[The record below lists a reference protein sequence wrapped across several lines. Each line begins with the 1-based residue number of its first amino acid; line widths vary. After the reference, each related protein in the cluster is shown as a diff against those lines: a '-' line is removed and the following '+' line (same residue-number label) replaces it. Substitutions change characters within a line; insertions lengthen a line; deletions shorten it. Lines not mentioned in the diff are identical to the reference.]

1 MASREVAVAERHD
14 LDDATILRLVSDG
27 DCSKLTADQRLAY
40 YRARCDAAG
49 LDYRAQPFQYITLSG
64 KLVLYALKSATDQLT
79 AAHKIAVSIQD
90 QRTEDGIRVVTVRA
104 TTPDGRSVDE
114 IGAVPIANLRAD
126 ALANALM
133 KATTKAKRRAILSVC
148 GLGMLDET
156 ELETCAIT
164 PSNPGAGAD
173 RAPTEEVMRP
183 VRHLADLAASS
194 PPRPAPAPRPV
205 SEGRAAATA
214 SEFAEDQYQTVTIRK
229 AWHDLKE
236 GQRKDGKPY
245 SFTKHS
251 ATTEDGMRLS
261 TLKDDLGILLRDGAT
276 VSVVISEEAKYGA
289 HEILAIR
296 EVIEGEITD
305 VWPDAADME
314 I

>member
-1 MASREVAVAERHD
+1 MAKNEVAVAERHD
-14 LDDATILRLVSDG
+14 LDDQTILRLVSDG
-27 DCSKLTADQRLAY
+27 DCSKLSAEQRLRY

-64 KLVLYALKSATDQLT
+64 RLVLYALKGATDQLT
-79 AAHKIAVSIQD
+79 AAHKIAVAIQD

-114 IGAVPIANLRAD
+114 IGAVPIANLKGD

-133 KATTKAKRRAILSVC
+133 KASTKAKRRAILSVC

-156 ELETCAIT
+156 ELETCAVT
-164 PSNPGAGAD
+164 ATNPAASAD
-173 RAPTEEVMRP
+173 PGPAAEAVRP
-183 VRHLADLAASS
+183 VRFLSDLAASS
-194 PPRPAPAPRPV
+194 PPRPDPASRV

-214 SEFAEDQYQTVTIRK
+214 SEFGEDEYQTFRIKK

-236 GQRKDGKPY
+236 GVRKDGKPF

-251 ATTEDGMRLS
+251 ASTEEGVRIS
-261 TLKDDLGILLRDGAT
+261 TLKDDFGTLLKDGVM
-276 VSVVISEEAKYGA
+276 VSAVISDEAKYGS
-289 HEILAIR
+289 HEIVAIR
-296 EVIEGEITD
+296 EVIEDEREWPEIGD
-305 VWPDAADME
+305 IE